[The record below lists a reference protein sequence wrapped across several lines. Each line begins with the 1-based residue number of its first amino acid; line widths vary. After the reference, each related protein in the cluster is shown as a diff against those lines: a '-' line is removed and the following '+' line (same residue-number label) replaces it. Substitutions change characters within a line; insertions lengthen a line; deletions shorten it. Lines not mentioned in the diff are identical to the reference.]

1 MSRAIVFFCVLSAV
15 FVVVG
20 DAHADEILDNAAIVR
35 MVSAGLA
42 ADIIELKIERTAGR
56 FDVSADALI
65 ALKNARVPDGVIK
78 AMMLKD
84 LTATSSTAV
93 SAPVLT
99 DATCANVSYFTL
111 GNEGWSWVPSYVC
124 VTNDALVIDQQ
135 RIPIERVTAEC
146 REKSLSLAFG
156 GDIAE
161 WWFSDGVDTY
171 KFRASQ
177 RLISDLEAATLK
189 IKPGVPHGSCSD
201 RPIRKLLAGR
211 P

>member
-1 MSRAIVFFCVLSAV
+1 MSRTIVFSCVLCAV
-15 FVVVG
+15 LVVAGVG
-20 DAHADEILDNAAIVR
+20 HAEEILDNAAVVR

-42 ADIIELKIERTAGR
+42 ADVIELKIERTAGR
-56 FDVSADALI
+56 YDVSADALI
-65 ALKNARVPDGVIK
+65 ALKKAGVPDGVIK

-84 LTATSSTAV
+84 RAAAPPAAV
-93 SAPVLT
+93 SAPVAA
-99 DATCANVSYFTL
+99 DGTCANVSYFTL

-124 VTNDALVIDQQ
+124 VMHDAFSVDQQ

-146 REKSLSLAFG
+146 HEKSLALAFG

-177 RLISDLEAATLK
+177 RLISDLEAAALK
-189 IKPGVPHGSCSD
+189 VKPGVLHGSCSD
-201 RPIRKLLAGR
+201 RPIRKVLAGR